1 MKQKI
6 IILIGGLILISATV
20 AFLLWK
26 RYSQPTL
33 EPTVLSQPSQSQ
45 LQNALQ
51 NMVTKKAEKK
61 SLQTQLAVYE
71 KLLTQFPDSKDI
83 QHRIE
88 VLRQRIKELE

>member
-6 IILIGGLILISATV
+6 IIIIGGLILISSTV

-26 RYSQPTL
+26 RHSQPTP

-51 NMVTKKAEKK
+51 DMVTKKAEKK
-61 SLQTQLAVYE
+61 SLKTQLAVYE